1 MAEKV
6 DIPVGQLLSE
16 VSSAQ
21 QRASMVA
28 SAAGMLSDSG
38 HRRIL
43 IVDASPGSRRP
54 LREMLREL
62 GHEVLEVASTTEA
75 LAVVSREKIDLMLV
89 DLLAPELGGPAFCCV
104 MRSHVNTRL
113 IPIFL
118 LTNSP
123 DSEKEAIGIGAG
135 ADDFL
140 IRPLRP
146 KVMLAR
152 VQATLRQKAIL
163 DSIDEAESVLFSLAQ
178 SVEARDAAIGQHC
191 QRLAVLSSSLGVAM
205 GLPATDLIALQRGG
219 YLHDIGKVAVPDS
232 ILFKPGPLTPDEW
245 VIMKQHT
252 VKGEQICA
260 GMKSLGSV
268 LPIIRHHHER
278 WDGTGYP
285 DGLRREEI
293 PLLARIVQIADIF
306 DALTTERPYKQAFTP
321 EYALQ
326 ILREEAKTGWR
337 DPVLIEA
344 FTDIFPLFRN
354 SEILS
359 NSSLHALA
367 LSLKEKNRW
376 AMCERPA
383 AEVIV

>member
-1 MAEKV
+1 
-6 DIPVGQLLSE
+6 
-16 VSSAQ
+16 
-21 QRASMVA
+21 
-28 SAAGMLSDSG
+28 
-38 HRRIL
+38 
-43 IVDASPGSRRP
+43 
-54 LREMLREL
+54 
-62 GHEVLEVASTTEA
+62 
-75 LAVVSREKIDLMLV
+75 
-89 DLLAPELGGPAFCCV
+89 
-104 MRSHVNTRL
+104 
-113 IPIFL
+113 
-118 LTNSP
+118 
-123 DSEKEAIGIGAG
+123 
-135 ADDFL
+135 
-140 IRPLRP
+140 
-146 KVMLAR
+146 
-152 VQATLRQKAIL
+152 
-163 DSIDEAESVLFSLAQ
+163 
-178 SVEARDAAIGQHC
+178 
-191 QRLAVLSSSLGVAM
+191 M

-367 LSLKEKNRW
+367 LSLKKSTAGPCANVL
-376 AMCERPA
+376 RPR
-383 AEVIV
+383 